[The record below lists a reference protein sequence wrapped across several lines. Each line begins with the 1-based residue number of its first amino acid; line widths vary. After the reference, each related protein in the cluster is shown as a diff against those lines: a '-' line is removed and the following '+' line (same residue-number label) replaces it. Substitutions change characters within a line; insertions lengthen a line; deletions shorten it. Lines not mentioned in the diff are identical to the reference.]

1 LAKFSVIV
9 PVYNRPFEM
18 QGLLKSLSLQMLK
31 DFEVIVVEDGSDHK
45 SDSVIES
52 FKDQLTIKYFFKN
65 NSGPGDSRN
74 FGIEQAS
81 GDYLIFFDS
90 DCIVPKEYFL
100 VLDREQNKR
109 KLDAFGGPDNAH
121 ESFSE
126 TQKAINYAMTSFFTT
141 GGIRGGKRQLDKFQP
156 RSFNMGMSREVYNKV
171 GGFGDI
177 HPGEDPDLSYRI
189 MDAGFKVGLI
199 TEAFVYHKRR
209 IDFNKFTTQVYK
221 FGVVRVILNKWHPKR
236 KSLVFYLPSVFL
248 ICSFV
253 LILGS
258 AYTLSILGLFPLGL
272 FALLLM
278 IDSLRLTRSIS
289 ISLKAVYAS
298 FLQLYAYGFGFLKS
312 LIQIWI
318 MNRAERIAFPS
329 FFFIKK
335 P

>member
-1 LAKFSVIV
+1 MPKYSVIV
-9 PVYNRPFEM
+9 PVYNRPFEA
-18 QGLLKSLSLQMLK
+18 QELLKSLSLQIFK
-31 DFEVIVVEDGSDHK
+31 DFEVIVVEDGSNQK
-45 SDSVIES
+45 SDDVVES
-52 FKDQLTIKYFFKN
+52 FKGQLTIKYFFKE

-81 GDYLIFFDS
+81 GGYFIFFDS
-90 DCIVPKEYFL
+90 DCIVPKEYFS
-100 VLDREQNKR
+100 VLNGELELK

-121 ESFSE
+121 NSFSD

-156 RSFNMGMSREVYNKV
+156 RSFNMGISREVYNII

-189 MDAGFKVGLI
+189 MDAGFKVGLF

-221 FGVVRVILNKWHPKR
+221 FGVVRNILNKWHPKR
-236 KSLVFYLPSVFL
+236 KSPVFYLPSVFL
-248 ICSFV
+248 ICS
-253 LILGS
+253 
-258 AYTLSILGLFPLGL
+258 SILVIGSIYASSISGLFPLVL

-278 IDSLRLTRSIS
+278 IDSLRLTKSIR
-289 ISLKAVYAS
+289 ISLRAVLAS
-298 FLQLYAYGFGFLKS
+298 FIQLYAYGFGFLNS
-312 LIQIWI
+312 LFQISI
-318 MNRAERIAFPS
+318 LGKEEREAFPS
-329 FFFIKK
+329 FFFVKR

>member
-1 LAKFSVIV
+1 LPKYSVIV

-18 QGLLKSLSLQMLK
+18 QELLKSLSSQMFK
-31 DFEVIVVEDGSDHK
+31 DFEVIVVEDGSDKK
-45 SDSVIES
+45 SDGIVAS
-52 FKDQLTIKYFFKN
+52 FKDQLTVKYFFKN

-74 FGIEQAS
+74 FGMEQS
-81 GDYLIFFDS
+81 RGDYFIFFDS

-121 ESFSE
+121 KSFSD

-156 RSFNMGMSREVYNKV
+156 RSFNMGMSRDVYNKV

-236 KSLVFYLPSVFL
+236 KNSVFYLPSVFL
-248 ICSFV
+248 ICSFA
-253 LILGS
+253 LIVGS
-258 AYTLSILGLFPLGL
+258 VYTSSIVGLLPLGL
-272 FALLLM
+272 FALLLL
-278 IDSLRLTRSIS
+278 IDSLRLTKSIS

-298 FLQLYAYGFGFLKS
+298 FIQLYAYGFGFLKS
-312 LIQIWI
+312 LIQVSL
-318 MNRAERIAFPS
+318 MGRPERTVFPS
-329 FFFIKK
+329 FFFLKK

>member
-1 LAKFSVIV
+1 MPKYSVIV

-18 QGLLKSLSLQMLK
+18 QELLKSLSIQIFK
-31 DFEVIVVEDGSDHK
+31 DFEVIVVEDGSDQK
-45 SDSVIES
+45 SDGIIAS

-74 FGIEQAS
+74 FGIEKS
-81 GDYLIFFDS
+81 LGDYFIFFDS
-90 DCIVPKEYFL
+90 DCIVPEEYFL
-100 VLDREQNKR
+100 ILERELNKR

-121 ESFSE
+121 ASFSDS
-126 TQKAINYAMTSFFTT
+126 QKAINYAMTSFFTT
-141 GGIRGGKRQLDKFQP
+141 GGIRGGKKQLDKFQP
-156 RSFNMGMSREVYNKV
+156 RSFNMGMSRDVYNKL

-221 FGVVRVILNKWHPKR
+221 FGIVRVILNKWHPKR
-236 KSLVFYLPSVFL
+236 KSPVFYLPSIFL

-253 LILGS
+253 LVVGS
-258 AYTLSILGLFPLGL
+258 VYTSSIIGLFPLGL
-272 FALLLM
+272 FALILM
-278 IDSLRLTRSIS
+278 IDSLRLTKSIS

-298 FLQLYAYGFGFLKS
+298 FIQLYAYGFGFLKS
-312 LIQIWI
+312 LIQISLI
-318 MNRAERIAFPS
+318 GRPERTAFPS
-329 FFFIKK
+329 FFFNKK
-335 P
+335 M